1 LNGAD
6 SENNMFLAL
15 DMNGNDIKTTA
26 GNLTLSATG
35 SAGTGTITLAPK
47 ALGNL
52 ILQNI
57 PTSSAGLPSGA
68 VWSNAGVLSIVP

>member
-1 LNGAD
+1 MVRTVN
-6 SENNMFLAL
+6 
-15 DMNGNDIKTTA
+15 MNGNNLQTTA

-35 SAGTGTITLAPK
+35 SAGTGTLTLAPK

-57 PTSSAGLPSGA
+57 PTSSVGLPSGA
-68 VWSNAGVLSIVP
+68 VWSNLGVLSIVP